1 MDVFNFDSGRND
13 EARSLKEKICS
24 WRGNLQVLTMK
35 KPKIKYKTIIANK
48 KLEEFDMELID
59 DETVADK

>member
-1 MDVFNFDSGRND
+1 
-13 EARSLKEKICS
+13 
-24 WRGNLQVLTMK
+24 MK